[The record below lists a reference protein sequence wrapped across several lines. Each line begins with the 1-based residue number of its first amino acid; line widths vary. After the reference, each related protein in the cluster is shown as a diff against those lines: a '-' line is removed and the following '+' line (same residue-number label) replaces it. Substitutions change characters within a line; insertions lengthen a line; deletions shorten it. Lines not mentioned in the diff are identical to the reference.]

1 MSEPD
6 LNILRSTLHDGQR
19 TGNLIKPRDPKN
31 KVLVDNEG
39 GIHVGEDRQTQQN
52 PDSVSEVQQDTFET
66 RLSADRRTINA
77 KLPANT
83 KEFKTAEGVTGWVY
97 SFSCELGTRYKMFLY
112 FDGSNYQVKVIE
124 PRVENYWHDPHT
136 GHLMGNGNICLM
148 ALTMMQMVAPIE
160 AAYAKSVLWATGMSI
175 AIKTGTFPWNHN
187 Q

>member
-19 TGNLIKPRDPKN
+19 TGNVKPREPKN

-52 PDSVSEVQQDTFET
+52 PQAVSEVQQDTFES
-66 RLSADRRTINA
+66 RLTTDRRTVKT

-83 KEFKTAEGVTGWVY
+83 KEFKTSEGVTGWVY
-97 SFSCELGTRYKMFLY
+97 CFSCELGTRYKMFLY

-136 GHLMGNGNICLM
+136 GHLMGNGNICFG
-148 ALTMMQMVAPIE
+148 AHYGAGRPSIG